1 MMNKETV
8 SIFIGNNSSNLYGC
22 VNDAILFYNLNFLY
36 PKYLL
41 INDSVKITNLENI
54 FKLNNNSK
62 NVLIFFSGHGLK
74 GGCFQFKDNILKP
87 SELFI
92 LINKYFI
99 NPINLYI
106 ILDCCFSGGF
116 PQIKNYNK
124 IINTFIFSSCYF
136 NQRSSESIIL
146 YNPLFFKDYKPYIIN
161 KNNIV
166 IGLFTFNLVKIII
179 NKSLLCIDD
188 WFLLENEVIWKDLET
203 ILNQKITIKK

>member
-1 MMNKETV
+1 MNKEIL

-22 VNDAILFYNLNFLY
+22 ENDAILFYNLNFLY

-106 ILDCCFSGGF
+106 ILDAISKASVGLFL
-116 PQIKNYNK
+116 
-124 IINTFIFSSCYF
+124 FIFF
-136 NQRSSESIIL
+136 LVNHFFLHQLSELELGDVLIL
-146 YNPLFFKDYKPYIIN
+146 QFAGILLLVDIDYKN
-161 KNNIV
+161 VLKV
-166 IGLFTFNLVKIII
+166 IRKRFPK
-179 NKSLLCIDD
+179 
-188 WFLLENEVIWKDLET
+188 FLDT
-203 ILNQKITIKK
+203 IYRT